1 MRSYRVMVQSDV
13 VVVVMVELD
22 WKDGLVV
29 ASCYYIYIYKICIF
43 VFWVR
48 LVVVVV
54 VVVVVWHSQL
64 GGGSCEGG
72 CGCFSLV
79 GWCVVSSLSPCPRN
93 ECGVVVLL
101 TTKTL
106 INHTTSM
113 RCGSL
118 VEIVV
123 GGACSCDFCEE

>member
-64 GGGSCEGG
+64 GVVLVRVVVVV
-72 CGCFSLV
+72 FRWLV
-79 GWCVVSSLSPCPRN
+79 GASSL
-93 ECGVVVLL
+93 
-101 TTKTL
+101 
-106 INHTTSM
+106 H
-113 RCGSL
+113 
-118 VEIVV
+118 
-123 GGACSCDFCEE
+123 